1 MRYEEEMERMV
12 EKLIRGGY
20 IHSPG
25 VVAAMKR
32 IPRHLFVDI
41 GRSAYV
47 DSPMSIG
54 EGQTISAPH
63 MVGIMLE
70 ALDLAE
76 NQKILEVGGGSG
88 YHAALVGEIVG
99 EGGMVYSIERI
110 EKLALKA
117 KHAVERIGLSERV
130 RIIVGDG
137 SLGYPEHAPYDRIF
151 VTCAAP
157 TIPPPLTDQLDEGG
171 KLLIPVG
178 GTYLQD
184 LVLATKKRNKIKRK
198 SYGGCVFV
206 PLVGKY
212 GF

>member
-1 MRYEEEMERMV
+1 MSYEREMERMV

-20 IHSPG
+20 IHSPR
-25 VVAAMKR
+25 VIAAMRK

-41 GRSAYV
+41 GRLAYV

-70 ALDLAE
+70 TLDLAE
-76 NQKILEVGGGSG
+76 GQKVLEVGGGSG

-99 EGGMVYSIERI
+99 ERGVVYSIERI
-110 EKLALKA
+110 EKLALRA
-117 KHAVERIGLSERV
+117 KQAVERIGLSERV
-130 RIIVGDG
+130 KIIVGDG

-157 TIPPPLTDQLDEGG
+157 TIPPPLTEQLDEDG

-184 LVLATKKRNKIKRK
+184 LVLATKRRNKIKRK
-198 SYGGCVFV
+198 SCGGCVFV